1 MATYQDV
8 LLSILSMDTYN
19 RGYGTGMADGINLDA
34 GADFEPAI
42 FRFWACMAAI
52 ALVS

>member
-34 GADFEPAI
+34 GAG
-42 FRFWACMAAI
+42 
-52 ALVS
+52 LLHNLLTSNS